1 MGSSDLTPAW
11 LDRAQCVDS
20 LRRATSR
27 SRSMASPGSTV
38 SVTAM
43 ARDVRTTGL
52 PHQRERSNLCL
63 TPCAALRV
71 TGGGCSMVISRL
83 HDLRWQVHGCDIP
96 CDRPLELPKIS
107 PSSFHLADIPQYPE
121 RIDEFS
127 GVDRMLL
134 VRGEHHATSLSE
146 SNLRPSGPCCVDV

>member
-11 LDRAQCVDS
+11 LDRAQWVDS

-27 SRSMASPGSTV
+27 SRSMASPGSIV

-43 ARDVRTTGL
+43 ARDFHTTGL
-52 PHQRERSNLCL
+52 PYQRAQSNLCL
-63 TPCAALRV
+63 TPCAALCV

-96 CDRPLELPKIS
+96 SRCSVPTTSALPVHH
-107 PSSFHLADIPQYPE
+107 PPVV
-121 RIDEFS
+121 S
-127 GVDRMLL
+127 GVCREHRQCWYSPADTADGWARRGCRYSPRL
-134 VRGEHHATSLSE
+134 VQTSS
-146 SNLRPSGPCCVDV
+146 